1 MDDLKQKQLKLEG
14 LYNEYFRKIARYAY
28 ARVGDSSEA
37 EDIASEVFIKALDS
51 LKTYQE
57 RGLPMQAWLFKIAHN
72 LVVDCLT
79 RKSKRSVLP
88 LDTVEVA
95 EEDDPVRTAE
105 TNFELVRVKRAMQEL
120 TFDQQEVVTLRFFS
134 GLSSKE
140 VAEILNK
147 KDGAVR
153 EMQSAALE
161 KLRNIL
167 NADGSGS

>member
-1 MDDLKQKQLKLEG
+1 MDDLKQKQSKLEG

-57 RGLPMQAWLFKIAHN
+57 RGLPVQAWLFKIAHN
-72 LVVDCLT
+72 LVVDYLT
-79 RKSKRSVLP
+79 RKSKRSALP
-88 LDTVEVA
+88 LEIVKVA
-95 EEDDPVRTAE
+95 DEDDPVSTAE
-105 TNFELVRVKRAMQEL
+105 NNFEMDRVKRAMQEL
-120 TFDQQEVVTLRFFS
+120 TLDQQEVVTLRFFS

-140 VAEILNK
+140 VAGILNK

>member
-1 MDDLKQKQLKLEG
+1 MDTLKEKQSKLEG
-14 LYNEYFRKIARYAY
+14 LYNEYFKKISRYACV
-28 ARVGDSSEA
+28 RIGDSSEA
-37 EDIASEVFIKALDS
+37 EDIAGEVFIKALDS
-51 LKTYQE
+51 LKTYQD

-79 RKSKRSVLP
+79 RRTKSSALP
-88 LDTVEVA
+88 LEVAKVA
-95 EEDDPVRTAE
+95 EEDDPVSTAE
-105 TNFELVRVKRAMQEL
+105 TNFEMERVNRAMQEL
-120 TFDQQEVVTLRFFS
+120 TPDQREVVTLRFFG

-140 VAEILNK
+140 VAGVLNK

-167 NADGSGS
+167 NTNRSGI